1 MALSL
6 ESSWQEHVTEQPT
19 YLMIW
24 EANERYREEIFS
36 QQKKKGKEKPVTFRD
51 MISMTS

>member
-6 ESSWQEHVTEQPT
+6 ESSWQEHVTEQTT

-24 EANERYREEIFS
+24 EANERYREEILS
-36 QQKKKGKEKPVTFRD
+36 QKKKGKEKPVTFRD

>member
-24 EANERYREEIFS
+24 EANERYREEILS
-36 QQKKKGKEKPVTFRD
+36 QKKRKRKTRHL
-51 MISMTS
+51 